1 MQVVLMY
8 CSCREQQHIL
18 RLPRSLDKLWSS
30 TTLTLTFATEG
41 TVGKWTTQLHGSQD
55 SNTVFS
61 LGFKQQSF
69 VKLALIGCFIQLW
82 SASWSWRKVAT
93 YTTVNC
99 YTTVSKCTV
108 NALAFFFF
116 FFTCEWAL
124 LQSVGQQSLGI
135 VSILWGIGIQGATLL
150 LTRSHQ
156 TGQRAVQM
164 AWFLFCKQ
172 HYPVIDPIVECQH
185 SFPAM
190 DICPKQGG
198 HHRQL

>member
-108 NALAFFFF
+108 NALASFFFF
-116 FFTCEWAL
+116 FSRVNEPCYSQLDSNPWGLSPYCEELEYKVPRYFSQEVIRQDKEQYKWL
-124 LQSVGQQSLGI
+124 GFFSVS
-135 VSILWGIGIQGATLL
+135 SITQ
-150 LTRSHQ
+150 
-156 TGQRAVQM
+156 
-164 AWFLFCKQ
+164 
-172 HYPVIDPIVECQH
+172 
-185 SFPAM
+185 
-190 DICPKQGG
+190 
-198 HHRQL
+198 